1 MRFQHRNVAYAATFP
16 TRALAEEAEPALRA
30 AALAGRPQ
38 PNPGA
43 GDDLP
48 TSSSPVTRQP
58 SAPPPEQVRSP
69 SVAAA
74 AAMDMLLADLPLPAS
89 PDAAPEPDQL
99 LTTSQAAEL
108 LGVTRPT
115 LVAWLEAGRIPFQ
128 RAGTPRRIR
137 HTDVLEY
144 REQLR

>member
-1 MRFQHRNVAYAATFP
+1 
-16 TRALAEEAEPALRA
+16 
-30 AALAGRPQ
+30 
-38 PNPGA
+38 
-43 GDDLP
+43 
-48 TSSSPVTRQP
+48 
-58 SAPPPEQVRSP
+58 
-69 SVAAA
+69 
-74 AAMDMLLADLPLPAS
+74 MDMLLADLPLPAS

-128 RAGTPRRIR
+128 RAGTHRRIR